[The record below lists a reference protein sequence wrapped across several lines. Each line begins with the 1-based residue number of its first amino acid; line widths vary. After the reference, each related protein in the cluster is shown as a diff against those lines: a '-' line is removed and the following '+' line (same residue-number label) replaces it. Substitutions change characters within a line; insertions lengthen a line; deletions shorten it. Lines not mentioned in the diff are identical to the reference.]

1 MNIKQFIAT
10 IERRPKAVNTVRNQE
25 ITVKLW
31 DIFCVTGKKHE
42 WMGVVGA
49 PHEPAALLQAVFRFN
64 VVGEAEQKKL
74 IAIRRDA
81 GPVHK
86 VKPMGGGKR

>member
-31 DIFCVTGKKHE
+31 DIFCVTG
-42 WMGVVGA
+42 GVQS
-49 PHEPAALLQAVFRFN
+49 LL
-64 VVGEAEQKKL
+64 
-74 IAIRRDA
+74 
-81 GPVHK
+81 
-86 VKPMGGGKR
+86 

>member
-1 MNIKQFIAT
+1 
-10 IERRPKAVNTVRNQE
+10 
-25 ITVKLW
+25 
-31 DIFCVTGKKHE
+31 
-42 WMGVVGA
+42 MGVVGA